1 MARKSKKMFRSPKL
15 ARRQARKRR
24 STIAERRKK
33 QFLWRGMTM
42 EELIALPL
50 YPPEDEPDAPC
61 IATLMPS
68 RAKRSL
74 SRGLSEE
81 SEKFLEK
88 VRAYGGSRM
97 VKTHCRSMYILPEMV
112 GTTIGVHNGRDFV
125 KIEVIPEM
133 IGHALGEFAPTRR
146 SVTHTGPGVGA
157 TRSSKHVA
165 LK

>member
-1 MARKSKKMFRSPKL
+1 MARRSKKVFRSPKL
-15 ARRQARKRR
+15 ARPHARKRR

-33 QFLWRGMTM
+33 EFLWRGMTM
-42 EELIALPL
+42 DELSALPL
-50 YPPEDEPDAPC
+50 YPPEDQPEAPC

-81 SEKFLEK
+81 CEHFLEK
-88 VRAYGGSRM
+88 VRNNEGSKI
-97 VKTHCRSMYILPEMV
+97 VKTHCRGMYILPEMV
-112 GTTIGVHNGRDFV
+112 GTTVGVHNGRDFV
-125 KIEVIPEM
+125 KIEIIPEM

>member
-1 MARKSKKMFRSPKL
+1 MARKSKKMFRSPKT

-33 QFLWRGMTM
+33 EFLWRGMTIDQ
-42 EELIALPL
+42 LKQLPL
-50 YPPEDEPDAPC
+50 YPPEDQPEAPC

-81 SEKFLEK
+81 CELFLSK
-88 VRAYGGSRM
+88 VRENGASKVIR
-97 VKTHCRSMYILPEMV
+97 THCRGMYVLPEMV
-112 GTTIGVHNGRDFV
+112 GVTVGIHNGRDFV
-125 KIEVIPEM
+125 KVEIIPEM

>member
-24 STIAERRKK
+24 SKVSERRKK
-33 QFLWRGMTM
+33 EFLWRGYTLA
-42 EELIALPL
+42 ELLVMPL
-50 YPPEDEPDAPC
+50 YPPEDDQESPC

-74 SRGLSEE
+74 ARGLNPEC
-81 SEKFLEK
+81 EKLLIKIRENDGDK
-88 VRAYGGSRM
+88 V
-97 VKTHCRSMYILPEMV
+97 VKTHCRGMYVLPEMV
-112 GTTIGVHNGRDFV
+112 GTNMGIHDGRSFINV
-125 KIEVIPEM
+125 EIIPEM
-133 IGHALGEFAPTRR
+133 IGHALGEFARTRA

-157 TRSSKHVA
+157 TRSSQHVS